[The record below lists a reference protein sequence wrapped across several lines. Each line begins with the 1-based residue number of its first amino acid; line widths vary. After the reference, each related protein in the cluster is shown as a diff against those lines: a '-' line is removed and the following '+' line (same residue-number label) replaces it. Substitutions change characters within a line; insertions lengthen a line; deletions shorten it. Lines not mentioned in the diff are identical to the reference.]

1 MYTRVICTRAAITL
15 VAGFSLA
22 ACTTDTNVS
31 SLGPG
36 DRLLPRVAEAPE
48 PLPPEAYLDGTA
60 PVSPVYVAARPS
72 RRPVRSVQSVA
83 AAQAKVR
90 TDGISSAAKS
100 SEPAAFSPEWW
111 ERENRED
118 QRLKKKM
125 HICQG
130 C

>member
-1 MYTRVICTRAAITL
+1 MYTRVICTRAAIVL
-15 VAGFSLA
+15 MAGFSLA

-36 DRLLPRVAEAPE
+36 DRLLPRVAEAPDR
-48 PLPPEAYLDGTA
+48 LPPEAYLDGMA
-60 PVSPVYVAARPS
+60 PVSPVYVAARPAK
-72 RRPVRSVQSVA
+72 RPARSTVA
-83 AAQAKVR
+83 ARAKVR

-100 SEPAAFSPEWW
+100 SEPTAFSPEWW

-118 QRLKKKM
+118 QRLKNKM
-125 HICQG
+125 NICQG